1 MQLRVYP
8 HRASTAAAAS
18 ALTLGECLRMGMIL
32 TLANQ
37 PPPPPPFPSGNAN
50 SSNQCDPLQAVTL
63 ALTLTFGVGMQLLC
77 SDLLQQF
84 VVTFLRLVSGSG

>member
-18 ALTLGECLRMGMIL
+18 ALTLGQCLRMGMIL

-37 PPPPPPFPSGNAN
+37 SPSPPFPSGNAN
-50 SSNQCDPLQAVTL
+50 SNNQCDPLQAVTL